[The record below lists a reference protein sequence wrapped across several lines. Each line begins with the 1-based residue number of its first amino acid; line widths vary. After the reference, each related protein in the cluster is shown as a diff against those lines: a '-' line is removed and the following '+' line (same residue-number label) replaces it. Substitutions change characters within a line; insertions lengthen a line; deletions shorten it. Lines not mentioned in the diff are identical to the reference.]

1 MKVIKFNRNINII
14 QMHKISWTL
23 VVILA
28 LTLNGMAQSD
38 VSKARWKSKEI
49 VVDGNDR
56 EWTKP
61 LNFYNDKSGLMFAIC
76 NDQRNVYF
84 AFTVNDEM
92 KMRKLM
98 GAGWSIELSSK
109 EKERKFNATL
119 TFPAVKLSGMGKR
132 PGSEFEKKVPGNP
145 FIDAYRLQIQ
155 SVAVKG
161 FLTSQTEVNLND
173 KNGIDIAIGADSS
186 RFIFYELAIPL
197 KELMTGNSVHLD
209 ELITLNISVN
219 AMDRPTTDGDREG
232 RSGRSGGGSRG
243 EMSDMGGSM
252 QGGGMGGRSGG
263 GRGGIGGGRGGMSR
277 GGGGYSSGGSGDRS
291 GVFEKV
297 SFKQKFTLTKE

>member
-1 MKVIKFNRNINII
+1 
-14 QMHKISWTL
+14 MHKISWTL
-23 VVILA
+23 VVLLT
-28 LTLNGMAQSD
+28 LTLNGIAQSD

-61 LNFYNDKSGLMFAIC
+61 LNFYDDKSGLLFAIC
-76 NDQRNVYF
+76 NDQHNVYF

-98 GAGWSIELSSK
+98 SAGWSIELSSK
-109 EKERKFNATL
+109 EKERKFNAML
-119 TFPAVKLSGMGKR
+119 TFPAVKLSGIGKR

-161 FLTSQTEVNLND
+161 FLTNQTEVNLND

-186 RFIFYELAIPL
+186 RFIVYEIAISL
-197 KELMTGNSVHLD
+197 KELMTGSSVQLD
-209 ELITLNISVN
+209 ELITLNVSVN
-219 AMDRPTTDGDREG
+219 AMDRPTAGGDREVRAG
-232 RSGRSGGGSRG
+232 RGGGGSRS
-243 EMSDMGGSM
+243 EMSDLGGSM
-252 QGGGMGGRSGG
+252 QGGGMGGGRSGG
-263 GRGGIGGGRGGMSR
+263 GRAGMSGGRGGMSR
-277 GGGGYSSGGSGDRS
+277 GGGGYSSGL
-291 GVFEKV
+291 FEKV

>member
-1 MKVIKFNRNINII
+1 
-14 QMHKISWTL
+14 MHKISWTL
-23 VVILA
+23 VTLLV
-28 LTLNGMAQSD
+28 LTLNGLAQSD

-61 LNFYNDKSGLMFAIC
+61 LNFYDDKSGLMFAIC
-76 NDQRNVYF
+76 NDQRNLYF

-98 GAGWSIELSSK
+98 VAGWSIELSSK

-119 TFPAVKLSGMGKR
+119 TFPAVNLTGMGKR

-161 FLTSQTEVNLND
+161 FLASQTEVKLND

-186 RFIFYELAIPL
+186 LFIVYEIAIPL
-197 KELMTGNSVHLD
+197 KELMADNVVHLD
-209 ELITLNISVN
+209 ELITLNVSVN
-219 AMDRPTTDGDREG
+219 ALERATGGDREG
-232 RSGRSGGGSRG
+232 RAGRGGGRSGG

-252 QGGGMGGRSGG
+252 EGGGMRGGGMGG
-263 GRGGIGGGRGGMSR
+263 GRGGMGGGRGGMSR
-277 GGGGYSSGGSGDRS
+277 GGGYSSGGSGDRS
-291 GVFEKV
+291 GLFEKV
-297 SFKQKFTLTKE
+297 SFKQKFTLAKE